1 MKKINLILI
10 LLLTVPALGCGFKL
24 VNNKDLINFQIREI
38 TIEGENYINYVIK
51 RKIQLLT
58 KNKSNNEIS
67 INLNS
72 KKIKNI
78 KEKNIKNKI
87 QKYKITIEVDVNYTD
102 IANNKSNQFIVK
114 KTGDFAERAQK
125 TKSIIAERRLIDKL
139 SKEITDEIIYKISFK
154 FNDI

>member
-10 LLLTVPALGCGFKL
+10 LLLTVPSLGCGFKL

-38 TIEGENYINYVIK
+38 TTEGDNYINYKIK

-67 INLNS
+67 INLDS

-87 QKYKITIEVDVNYTD
+87 QKYKITINVDVNYRD
-102 IANNKSNQFIVK
+102 IVNNESNQFVLK
-114 KTGDFAERAQK
+114 KTGDFSERAQK
-125 TKSIIAERRLIDKL
+125 TNSIIAERRLIDKL
-139 SKEITDEIIYKISFK
+139 CKEITDEIIYQISLK

>member
-10 LLLTVPALGCGFKL
+10 LLVTVPAFGCGFKL

-38 TIEGENYINYVIK
+38 TIEGENYINYKIK

-72 KKIKNI
+72 KKIKEI

-87 QKYKITIEVDVNYTD
+87 QKYEITIKVDVNYTD
-102 IANNKSNQFIVK
+102 IVNNESSQFIVK
-114 KTGDFAERAQK
+114 KTGDFSEKAQK
-125 TKSIIAERRLIDKL
+125 TNSIIAERRLIDKL
-139 SKEITDEIIYKISFK
+139 SKEITDEIIYQISLK

>member
-10 LLLTVPALGCGFKL
+10 LLVTVPAFGCGFKL

-38 TIEGENYINYVIK
+38 TIEGENYINYKIK

-87 QKYKITIEVDVNYTD
+87 QKYEITIKVDVNYTD
-102 IANNKSNQFIVK
+102 IVNNESSQFIVK
-114 KTGDFAERAQK
+114 KTGDFSEKAQK
-125 TKSIIAERRLIDKL
+125 TNSIIAERRLIDKL
-139 SKEITDEIIYKISFK
+139 SKEITDEIIYQISLK

>member
-10 LLLTVPALGCGFKL
+10 LLLTVPAFGCGFKL

-38 TIEGENYINYVIK
+38 TIEGENYINYKIK

-87 QKYKITIEVDVNYTD
+87 QKYEITIKVDVNYTD
-102 IANNKSNQFIVK
+102 IVNNESSQFIVK
-114 KTGDFAERAQK
+114 KTGDFSEKAQK
-125 TKSIIAERRLIDKL
+125 TNSIIAERRLIDKL
-139 SKEITDEIIYKISFK
+139 SKEITDEIIYQISLK